1 MKKTE
6 RQYRLWTAVFFILL
20 AFLPF
25 WARAQGGTLMFSL
38 LTPYRDDDRAF
49 EFEVRLDEPVSGEY
63 GDLRFIEGKAAFT
76 LSQGESVL
84 SPGLPAG
91 AAYTLRSFRSG
102 GYTARYCSPDG
113 YAVASPRGRIRQDE
127 TTGLVIAE
135 VYTGAA
141 EAAVLNVDLTE
152 LLPDSAAPLQGEEDS
167 EAEGRAL
174 QLRRQRGRVLA
185 GPLTVGASAF
195 CEYGEKAKKTY
206 RFSMPSAEGKEET
219 LTAEVWMLPGS
230 SMKAED
236 DVFCMNVSVEDGG
249 EEVASASEQGSGSFL
264 VRFARDGEEMRAAAS
279 SGGTELRLNG
289 EVMLTGRGMKEG
301 EFAFTVWDDGEIVA
315 RAENAGDGTLRFS
328 PILFTPEDAG
338 EHTLRVRQEEGENR
352 DVTYDASEI
361 EAEVFVGDAEG
372 RAEARVT
379 GLSKGGEAIG
389 AIRFEN
395 RYALT
400 DFKVYN
406 LWQGGNEGQI
416 ELVLYANGERLKKQP
431 EYAVD
436 GATYTYYD
444 LPVYDENGNRIVYS
458 ARELYVDDYMAVYVN
473 TGEYASRTHMLYN
486 GGTVIN
492 RKVKDF
498 TFSVQIGGG
507 GKRPDLTFT
516 LYCNGRP
523 YYTETQPER
532 DEYGRYVYRHLPV
545 KVRGEPAVYT
555 VVVNE
560 MPGVAVVYE
569 GADPAGGAVGAA
581 EGGRIRVWC
590 APATGDGQC
599 APLWPLLLCT
609 AGLLILRKRRTA

>member
-1 MKKTE
+1 M
-6 RQYRLWTAVFFILL
+6 
-20 AFLPF
+20 
-25 WARAQGGTLMFSL
+25 
-38 LTPYRDDDRAF
+38 
-49 EFEVRLDEPVSGEY
+49 
-63 GDLRFIEGKAAFT
+63 
-76 LSQGESVL
+76 
-84 SPGLPAG
+84 
-91 AAYTLRSFRSG
+91 
-102 GYTARYCSPDG
+102 
-113 YAVASPRGRIRQDE
+113 
-127 TTGLVIAE
+127 
-135 VYTGAA
+135 
-141 EAAVLNVDLTE
+141 
-152 LLPDSAAPLQGEEDS
+152 
-167 EAEGRAL
+167 
-174 QLRRQRGRVLA
+174 
-185 GPLTVGASAF
+185 
-195 CEYGEKAKKTY
+195 
-206 RFSMPSAEGKEET
+206 
-219 LTAEVWMLPGS
+219 
-230 SMKAED
+230 
-236 DVFCMNVSVEDGG
+236 
-249 EEVASASEQGSGSFL
+249 
-264 VRFARDGEEMRAAAS
+264 
-279 SGGTELRLNG
+279 
-289 EVMLTGRGMKEG
+289 
-301 EFAFTVWDDGEIVA
+301 
-315 RAENAGDGTLRFS
+315 
-328 PILFTPEDAG
+328 
-338 EHTLRVRQEEGENR
+338 
-352 DVTYDASEI
+352 
-361 EAEVFVGDAEG
+361 
-372 RAEARVT
+372 
-379 GLSKGGEAIG
+379 
-389 AIRFEN
+389 
-395 RYALT
+395 
-400 DFKVYN
+400 YN

-507 GKRPDLTFT
+507 GKRPDLTFS

-590 APATGDGQC
+590 APATGDRQS
-599 APLWPLLLCT
+599 APLWPLFLSV